1 MSQPNILP
9 DQKREYLRL
18 LLSEGQQAASD
29 YLQQTGCEGGIFIYK
44 TQEEADAFRKHLD
57 RCCPG
62 EDENY
67 GTWVFLPD
75 NGRG

>member
-1 MSQPNILP
+1 MKAKLTP

-18 LLSEGQQAASD
+18 LLSEGREAARA
-29 YLQQTGCEGGIFIYK
+29 YLEQTDCEGGIFIYK
-44 TQEEADAFRKHLD
+44 SQAELKAFERRLEK
-57 RCCPG
+57 CCPDG
-62 EDENY
+62 S